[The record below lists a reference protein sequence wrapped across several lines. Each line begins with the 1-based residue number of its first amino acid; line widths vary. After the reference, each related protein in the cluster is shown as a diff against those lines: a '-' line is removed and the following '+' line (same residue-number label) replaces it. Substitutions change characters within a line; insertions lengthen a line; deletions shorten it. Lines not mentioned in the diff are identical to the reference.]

1 MVRWRKGKKKG
12 INLITFVQAK
22 TNEHTPCKTR
32 TKIHGFYVSSAADM
46 ALTVNIQ
53 SWTLK
58 PKAHLC
64 TICTIRTHARAFD
77 GKIQFVSA
85 WNLTLRK
92 DRTLVSLSLVIIP
105 ESNASSFNIFLIC
118 SIIFFYYPLDF
129 KCKCIIAADKE
140 GSASFNKTRHIFIC
154 H

>member
-12 INLITFVQAK
+12 INPITFIFVVRSYKQKLTNTHLAK
-22 TNEHTPCKTR
+22 RGRKF
-32 TKIHGFYVSSAADM
+32 IADM
-46 ALTVNIQ
+46 AITVNIQ

-58 PKAHLC
+58 SKAHLC
-64 TICTIRTHARAFD
+64 TICTIRTHAKAFD